1 MGAGCVLYAV
11 VRAANRERGIERR
24 VEEARGS
31 MCGERGQYLG
41 TEIVFV
47 RVARGV
53 SCRSRQSDP
62 HL

>member
-31 MCGERGQYLG
+31 MWGEGAVPRYGDS
-41 TEIVFV
+41 F
-47 RVARGV
+47 
-53 SCRSRQSDP
+53 C
-62 HL
+62 

>member
-1 MGAGCVLYAV
+1 MGAGCVLYAG

-24 VEEARGS
+24 VEEV
-31 MCGERGQYLG
+31 CGERGQYLG